1 MPFIPPQLLTAAR
14 EAPEGDRWLH
24 EVKFDGFRVAAE
36 VQGPRVRLYTRGGHD
51 WAARMRPV
59 EAAVAALGL
68 DDAYLDGE
76 VVAVAADGMP
86 DFDALQRAMRGGRNA
101 PRLVYHA
108 FDLLRHAGRGLL
120 QVELAERKRRL
131 AALVGAGGEALR
143 VVEHVVGGGPALRA
157 RAHALGI
164 EGIVSKRARSHYHPG
179 ERTRNWLKVKCYHLY
194 RVTVAR
200 VLDGEVA
207 VEDADGAPAG
217 LVPVWSRLR
226 LAALRPGDEIMVKA
240 LARRP
245 GRALRH
251 ATIADEQPEGRKRR
265 GRRSFA
271 APALVPTAPGR

>member
-14 EAPEGDRWLH
+14 EAPDGDRWLH

-36 VQGPRVRLYTRGGHD
+36 VEGSRVRLYTRGGHD
-51 WAARMRPV
+51 WTARMRPV
-59 EAAVAALGL
+59 EAAVAALGV

-86 DFDALQRAMRGGRNA
+86 DFDALQRAMRGGRHA

-108 FDLLRHAGRGLL
+108 FDLLRHAGRSLL

-131 AALVGAGGEALR
+131 AALIGAGSEALR
-143 VVEHVVGGGPALRA
+143 TVEHVAGGGPALHA

-179 ERTRNWLKVKCYHLY
+179 ERTRHWLKVKCYHLY

-207 VEDADGAPAG
+207 VLDADGAPAG

-226 LAALRPGDEIMVKA
+226 LATLHPGDEIMVKA

-251 ATIADEQPEGRKRR
+251 ATIVDERPAAGRKRR
-265 GRRSFA
+265 GRRVFA
-271 APALVPTAPGR
+271 APAVVPAAGG